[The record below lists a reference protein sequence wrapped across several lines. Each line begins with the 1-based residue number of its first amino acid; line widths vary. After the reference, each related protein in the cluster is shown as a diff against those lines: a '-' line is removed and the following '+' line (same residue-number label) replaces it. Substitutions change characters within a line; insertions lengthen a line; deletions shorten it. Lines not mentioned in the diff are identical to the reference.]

1 MGNTMEFVGES
12 EAQAVENACAELGI
26 AQDAL
31 DYTVV
36 DEGSD
41 GVLGFG
47 SRPVQIRVRTPDGS
61 DAGAQA
67 APKKDVDDSDGVA
80 RGVRGPAPEK
90 AAQAEE
96 VSRALLERMGL
107 SEAGVEVRDEDE
119 QIVVVIT
126 EAEGSTEVAT
136 VLGTPRPPA
145 IPSFQFLLNKIVN
158 RFPENRKHI
167 VVEVPSVPKPERRSS
182 GERRSGGSPPGE
194 LDPDLDPTL
203 VEVGRLLAERAVKL
217 NRVITIHPMLPG
229 DRRAVHQ
236 TIMVIDGVS
245 TTSEGEGLYRKMHV
259 VPDSLGGGASKKKRR
274 RRRRRRRPEGED
286 GGPIDEGSEAFESA
300 GAEPSDASP

>member
-12 EAQAVENACAELGI
+12 EAQAVEKACETLGV
-26 AQDAL
+26 ARDAL

-47 SRPVQIRVRTPDGS
+47 SRPVQIRVRAPDE
-61 DAGAQA
+61 GA
-67 APKKDVDDSDGVA
+67 SEELGGEGVPA
-80 RGVRGPAPEK
+80 TGPAPEK
-90 AAQAEE
+90 AARTEE
-96 VSRALLERMGL
+96 VSRALLDRMGL
-107 SEAGVEVRDEDE
+107 GAAGVEVRDEAE

-126 EAEGSTEVAT
+126 ESEGSSEVAT
-136 VLGTPRPPA
+136 VLGTTRPPA

-158 RFPENRKHI
+158 RFPEDRKHI
-167 VVEVPSVPKPERRSS
+167 VVEVPSVPKPERRATTD
-182 GERRSGGSPPGE
+182 RRTEPGGGSTP
-194 LDPDLDPTL
+194 DPDLDPTL
-203 VEVGRLLAERAVKL
+203 VALGRLLAERAQEL
-217 NRVITIHPMLPG
+217 NKVITVHPMLPG

-259 VPDSLGGGASKKKRR
+259 VPDSLSGAGGKKKRR
-274 RRRRRRRPEGED
+274 RRRRRRRPDGSPELAVEDSD
-286 GGPIDEGSEAFESA
+286 GGEASRDGET
-300 GAEPSDASP
+300 PDTSP